1 MAEGTRL
8 KSLKEQLKRQEIRTQ
23 GVMDSWVATEKQMR
37 DSMTA
42 DRQHLE
48 EKIELSNNELKNL
61 IAALSNQFGA
71 AMRTVHGDR
80 GILQTPTGHS
90 DGQNHWGRIE

>member
-8 KSLKEQLKRQEIRTQ
+8 KSLEEQLKRQEIRTQ
-23 GVMDSWVATEKQMR
+23 RVMDSWAATEKQMR
-37 DSMTA
+37 DSMA
-42 DRQHLE
+42 VHRQHLE